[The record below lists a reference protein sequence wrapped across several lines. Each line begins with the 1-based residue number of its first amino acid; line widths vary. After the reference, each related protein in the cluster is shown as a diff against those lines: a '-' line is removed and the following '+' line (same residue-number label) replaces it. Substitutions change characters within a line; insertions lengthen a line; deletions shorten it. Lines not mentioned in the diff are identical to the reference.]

1 MARERNGSILMS
13 KQVGCSS
20 LSPLVNFSRYDW
32 NLMMEER
39 TWKIIA
45 QKGLM
50 DWRTTEGVVTTL
62 EKSWPLHRNVWGGRN
77 YDCWLGCAAKFLLSE
92 NSDKT
97 PLTELAKNQAF
108 PLFMAACGWRRPGF
122 FTPSVTFENRAS
134 RSPDVFLAGWKKN
147 CSRCVDISSYRE
159 RVMVMALYGRM
170 HFAQR
175 ICCIQTFFFNT
186 AKTWQAHVHTGCFF
200 NCFSPFSKWQNVL
213 CQRGDFIHLI
223 FPKKK

>member
-20 LSPLVNFSRYDW
+20 LSPLVNLSRYDW
-32 NLMMEER
+32 NLRMEER

-45 QKGLM
+45 QKGLV
-50 DWRTTEGVVTTL
+50 DWRATGGVVTTL
-62 EKSWPLHRNVWGGRN
+62 EKSWPLHRNVGGDRN
-77 YDCWLGCAAKFLLSE
+77 YDCWLGRAAKFLLSE

-134 RSPDVFLAGWKKN
+134 RNPDVFLAGREKKLLPM
-147 CSRCVDISSYRE
+147 CGHLVISWASYGYGSLWPH
-159 RVMVMALYGRM
+159 ALCPTYLLY
-170 HFAQR
+170 
-175 ICCIQTFFFNT
+175 TN
-186 AKTWQAHVHTGCFF
+186 
-200 NCFSPFSKWQNVL
+200 
-213 CQRGDFIHLI
+213 I
-223 FPKKK
+223 FLQ

>member
-1 MARERNGSILMS
+1 MTDFPQCRARQEGIIS
-13 KQVGCSS
+13 
-20 LSPLVNFSRYDW
+20 FDW
-32 NLMMEER
+32 S
-39 TWKIIA
+39 TA
-45 QKGLM
+45 
-50 DWRTTEGVVTTL
+50 T
-62 EKSWPLHRNVWGGRN
+62 
-77 YDCWLGCAAKFLLSE
+77 AAKFLLSE

-175 ICCIQTFFFNT
+175 ICCIQTFFFNK

-213 CQRGDFIHLI
+213 CQRGDFIHWI
-223 FPKKK
+223 FPEK